1 VAGKGS
7 SPTAAIGCGCV
18 VLSLGL
24 ALFMAAVF
32 SYTSV
37 VAEHTWFPPGES
49 AHFDP
54 VAGFGTIQSHA
65 GAGARLLSFE
75 ARFVRAD
82 GTLNLT
88 ATFSPP
94 PTVEYRFA
102 RDLPGPP
109 RNASPVGAGRRA
121 DDHWYEPINVT
132 VSRPWQLRSVSRASG
147 GMRTS
152 YQYFSLGMARDAG
165 RVQAGPEAVF
175 APPPACPLRE
185 LWKVAA
191 DRGAPQGAVAV
202 IRYDS
207 AGYSLRIEGTPID
220 LAFGV
225 DCAPVTR
232 RP

>member
-1 VAGKGS
+1 VAGQGS
-7 SPTAAIGCGCV
+7 SPKAAIGCGCV
-18 VLSLGL
+18 VLGLGF
-24 ALFMAAVF
+24 ASFMAAIF
-32 SYTSV
+32 AYTSV
-37 VAEHTWFPPGES
+37 VAEHTWFPPGEP

-65 GAGARLLSFE
+65 GAGTRLLSFE

-82 GTLNLT
+82 GTLDLT
-88 ATFSPP
+88 ASFSPP

-109 RNASPVGAGRRA
+109 RNAPPVGAGRRA
-121 DDHWYEPINVT
+121 DDHWYEPITVN

-147 GMRTS
+147 GVRTS
-152 YQYFSLGMARDAG
+152 YQYFNLGMAREAG
-165 RVQAGPEAVF
+165 RVQAGPEATF
-175 APPPACPLRE
+175 APRPACPLGD

-191 DRGAPQGAVAV
+191 DRGAPTAAVAV

-207 AGYSLRIEGTPID
+207 AGYRFRIEGTPID

-225 DCAPVTR
+225 DCAPVPP